1 MVFLSKCHSI
11 NAFKAKT
18 PLRIAVSIF
27 NRLKVGA
34 FIYLPT
40 TYLYLNIF
48 CSDVQIK
55 VMKFKIPRLLT
66 TFILHYYKNS
76 SRRPTNRFVKECSRS
91 WPDFLSPVKLYF
103 ASYHWKL
110 MWYFLGS
117 EGDRSRLLNSPP
129 NWRSSINL
137 TTS

>member
-1 MVFLSKCHSI
+1 MVFHSKCHSI

-27 NRLKVGA
+27 KRLKVEA

-40 TYLYLNIF
+40 YYLYLNIF

-55 VMKFKIPRLLT
+55 VMKFKTSPFNDLYTL
-66 TFILHYYKNS
+66 YYKNS

-103 ASYHWKL
+103 AIATIENCCGIFW
-110 MWYFLGS
+110 GRR
-117 EGDRSRLLNSPP
+117 GDRSRLLNSPP